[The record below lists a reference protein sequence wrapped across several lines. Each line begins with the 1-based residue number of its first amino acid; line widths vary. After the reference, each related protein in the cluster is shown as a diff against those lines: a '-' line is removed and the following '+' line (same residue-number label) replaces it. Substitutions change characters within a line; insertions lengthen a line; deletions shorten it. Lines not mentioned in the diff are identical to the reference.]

1 MTFSFLVLQFELVD
15 EADQDSD
22 YGSDF
27 GSDEEDEEKYL
38 IAYLDTNYCSQW
50 NKDI

>member
-1 MTFSFLVLQFELVD
+1 MSYRTFSFLVLQFELVD

-27 GSDEEDEEKYL
+27 GSDEEDEEKIFDCISRY
-38 IAYLDTNYCSQW
+38 
-50 NKDI
+50 

>member
-1 MTFSFLVLQFELVD
+1 MD

-27 GSDEEDEEKYL
+27 GSDEEDEEK
-38 IAYLDTNYCSQW
+38 IFAYLDTKYCS
-50 NKDI
+50 

>member
-1 MTFSFLVLQFELVD
+1 MQFELVD

-27 GSDEEDEEKYL
+27 GSDEEDEEKIFDCISRY
-38 IAYLDTNYCSQW
+38 
-50 NKDI
+50 

>member
-1 MTFSFLVLQFELVD
+1 MKIFRIFFPSQNVD

-27 GSDEEDEEKYL
+27 GSDEEDEEKIFDCISRY
-38 IAYLDTNYCSQW
+38 
-50 NKDI
+50 

>member
-1 MTFSFLVLQFELVD
+1 MSSQLALIQDFSFLVLQFELVD

-27 GSDEEDEEKYL
+27 GSDEEDEEKIFDCISRY
-38 IAYLDTNYCSQW
+38 
-50 NKDI
+50 

>member
-1 MTFSFLVLQFELVD
+1 MKLFVMFISNYVD

-27 GSDEEDEEKYL
+27 GSDENEENIWL
-38 IAYLDTNYCSQW
+38 HI
-50 NKDI
+50 

>member
-1 MTFSFLVLQFELVD
+1 MSSQLALIQDFLSFLVLQFELVD

-27 GSDEEDEEKYL
+27 GSDEEDEEKIFDCISRY
-38 IAYLDTNYCSQW
+38 
-50 NKDI
+50 